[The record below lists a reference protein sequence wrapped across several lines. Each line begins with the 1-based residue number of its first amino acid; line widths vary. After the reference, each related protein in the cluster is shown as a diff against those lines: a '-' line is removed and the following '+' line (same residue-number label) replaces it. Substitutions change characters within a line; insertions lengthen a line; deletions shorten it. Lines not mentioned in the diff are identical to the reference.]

1 MKKKSSPHSLF
12 NYSKRTPLERDAGLA
27 AAVYPR
33 RIIESEALN
42 LRASSNVRWLLVLW
56 LFVLSAVAYLD
67 RVNLSIAGAKISD
80 EFGVSNVR
88 LGVVFSAFLLGYA
101 LFQTPAGWLADRFG
115 PRRALTGGVIWWGV
129 FSAMTAA
136 VSHTMANPVIVLLV
150 IRFLLGAGEAI
161 VYPASNQFVARWIP
175 SAERGVANGII
186 FAGVGIGAGV
196 TPPLISYVMLR
207 YGWRS
212 SFLLSALIGL
222 AAGAVWFLAARD
234 TPESHPSVSA
244 SELSHIQQGISK
256 SSEGQDS
263 GHISLSTMLSNRIV
277 WILSFAYFCFGYVA
291 WVFFSWFYLYLAKV
305 RGLSLNSSAF
315 YATLPFL
322 AMAICSPAG
331 GAISDFL
338 TRRFGP
344 RIGRCTMAVIGFALT
359 AIFIALGSG
368 VKDARVAS
376 VVLAG
381 GAGSLYLSQSSF
393 WAVSADLGGKSS
405 GSLSGF
411 MNMAN
416 QIGGMITVMLTPYL
430 AGKFGWNSGFSVA
443 AAVAVLG
450 AVGWL
455 FINPGIALLP
465 KKVGP

>member
-1 MKKKSSPHSLF
+1 MKLPSA
-12 NYSKRTPLERDAGLA
+12 T
-27 AAVYPR
+27 
-33 RIIESEALN
+33 
-42 LRASSNVRWLLVLW
+42 NVRWLLVLW

-80 EFGVSNVR
+80 EFAISNVR
-88 LGVVFSAFLLGYA
+88 LGFIFSAFLFGYA

-115 PRRALTGGVIWWGV
+115 PRRVLTGGVIWWAV
-129 FSAMTAA
+129 FSASTAA
-136 VSHTMANPVIVLLV
+136 ISHNMAKPVMLLLV

-161 VYPASNQFVARWIP
+161 IYPASNQFVARWIP
-175 SAERGVANGII
+175 SHERGVANGII

-196 TPPLISYVMLR
+196 TPPLISYAMLH

-212 SFLLSALIGL
+212 SFLICALIGL
-222 AAGAVWFLAARD
+222 AAGAVWFFTARD
-234 TPESHPSVSA
+234 TPETHPAVSA
-244 SELSHIQQGISK
+244 EELALIQSGISNSATSGNTGLLSLATIL
-256 SSEGQDS
+256 SSP
-263 GHISLSTMLSNRIV
+263 TV
-277 WILSFAYFCFGYVA
+277 WVLSFAYFCFGYVA

-305 RGLSLNSSAF
+305 RGLDLKASAL

-322 AMAICSPAG
+322 AMAICSPLG

-344 RIGRCTMAVIGFALT
+344 RIGRCSMAVLGFVLT
-359 AIFIALGSG
+359 AVFIVLGSA
-368 VKDARVAS
+368 VKDVRVAS
-376 VVLAG
+376 FVLAG

-416 QIGGMITVMLTPYL
+416 QVGGMITVSLTPFL
-430 AGKFGWNSGFSVA
+430 ADRFGWNAGFNVA
-443 AAVAVLG
+443 AAMAVFG
-450 AVGWL
+450 AIAWL
-455 FINPGIALLP
+455 LIEPGTTLAQAR
-465 KKVGP
+465 GPAREH